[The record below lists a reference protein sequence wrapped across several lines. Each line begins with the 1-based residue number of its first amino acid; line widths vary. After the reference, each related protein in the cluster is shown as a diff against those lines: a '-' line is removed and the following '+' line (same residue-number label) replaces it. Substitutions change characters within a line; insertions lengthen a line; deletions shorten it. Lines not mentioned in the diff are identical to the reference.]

1 MILIKNYVN
10 RGLNK
15 TMTIPVPW
23 LMLFSLII
31 PCNSVYMVITRVY
44 ISRDFIFRRG
54 DDRYYLA
61 YIGAKI
67 FESQVLTSLMCMLS
81 KQECYLF

>member
-1 MILIKNYVN
+1 MKVSLKS
-10 RGLNK
+10 L
-15 TMTIPVPW
+15 
-23 LMLFSLII
+23 LFDLA
-31 PCNSVYMVITRVY
+31 RVY

-54 DDRYYLA
+54 DRYYLA

-81 KQECYLF
+81 KQECNLF

>member
-31 PCNSVYMVITRVY
+31 PCNYVYMVITSTSYCNWGY
-44 ISRDFIFRRG
+44 IKKRPSVLKKG
-54 DDRYYLA
+54 GKVLSDD
-61 YIGAKI
+61 
-67 FESQVLTSLMCMLS
+67 
-81 KQECYLF
+81 